1 MKPERTIVETADI
14 SKIYGVGDVRVSA
27 LEDISLRIRAGE
39 FIAIMGPS
47 GSGKSTLMYILG
59 CLATPSSGTYI
70 LDGED
75 VSHLSRQELAF
86 IRSRKIGFVFQFYNL
101 LARTTA
107 LRNVI
112 LPLLYNRSLTVDAEN
127 REEKA
132 RALLE
137 LVGLGDRLH
146 HQPHELSGGQQQRVA
161 IARALI
167 NDPVM
172 IIADEPTGNL
182 DSHSG
187 DEIMRIL
194 QDLHRRGKTIVMVT
208 HNPRIA
214 REATRQIHLVDG
226 RIANI
231 VENGEHEARPETA
244 EPEGK
249 T

>member
-1 MKPERTIVETADI
+1 MSARAIVETSEI
-14 SKIYGVGDVRVSA
+14 SKIYGVGDIRVAA
-27 LEDISLRIRAGE
+27 LEGVTLRIHAGE

-59 CLATPSSGTYI
+59 CLATPSAGTYV

-86 IRSRKIGFVFQFYNL
+86 IRSRKIGFVFQSYNL

-107 LRNVI
+107 LRNVT
-112 LPLLYNRSLTVDAEN
+112 LPLLYNRSLEWNAQARD
-127 REEKA
+127 EKA

-137 LVGLGDRLH
+137 LVGLGDRLN

-172 IIADEPTGNL
+172 VIADEPTGNL

-187 DEIMRIL
+187 DEIMHIL
-194 QDLHRRGKTIVMVT
+194 QDLHHRGTTVVMVT
-208 HNPRIA
+208 HNPRVA
-214 REATRQIHLVDG
+214 REATREIHLEDG
-226 RIANI
+226 HVAN
-231 VENGEHEARPETA
+231 VVRNGIHEEHEGSSEARQE
-244 EPEGK
+244 
-249 T
+249 

>member
-1 MKPERTIVETADI
+1 MTPNPALVETSEI
-14 SKIYGVGDVRVSA
+14 SKVYGVGDIRVSA
-27 LEDISLRIRAGE
+27 LDRISIQIQPGE

-59 CLATPSSGTYI
+59 CLATPSAGTYI

-75 VSHLSRQELAF
+75 VSNLNRQELAF
-86 IRSRKIGFVFQFYNL
+86 IRSRKIGFIFQSYNL

-107 LRNVI
+107 LRNVT
-112 LPLLYNRSLTVDAEN
+112 LPLLYNRSLRPGA
-127 REEKA
+127 RASEEKA
-132 RALLE
+132 RELLE
-137 LVGLGDRLH
+137 LVGLGDRLN

-187 DEIMRIL
+187 DEVMRIL
-194 QDLHRRGKTIVMVT
+194 QDLHRKGTTIVMVT

-214 REATRQIHLVDG
+214 SEATREIHLEDG
-226 RIANI
+226 RVSNV
-231 VENGEHEARPETA
+231 VENGKHTPA
-244 EPEGK
+244 ERRIKP
-249 T
+249 